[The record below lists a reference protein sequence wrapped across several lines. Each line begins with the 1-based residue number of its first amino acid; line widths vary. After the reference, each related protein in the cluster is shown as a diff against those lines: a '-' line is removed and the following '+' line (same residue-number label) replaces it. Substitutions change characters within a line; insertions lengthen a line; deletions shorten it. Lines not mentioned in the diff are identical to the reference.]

1 MYQVRKRDGKI
12 VDFDRTKVI
21 NAVNA
26 AFLDVDGLL
35 YETDTAEDIADEIGS
50 LVAKNENDVS
60 VEIIQNKIEELLMRS
75 ERLDVARA
83 YPSVPSTP

>member
-1 MYQVRKRDGKI
+1 MYQVRKRDGSI

-35 YETDTAEDIADEIGS
+35 YETDTAEDIAEEIGS
-50 LVAKNENDVS
+50 LVAKNERTRGYGCGRHLARYKKN
-60 VEIIQNKIEELLMRS
+60 RYY
-75 ERLDVARA
+75 RLKNLQRFAR
-83 YPSVPSTP
+83 YYGQ